1 MRASARRKAK
11 RTWALVLI
19 GIGLLLLAAA
29 LVFLVRNVSAA
40 QRADL
45 AAQAALSE
53 LDTML
58 AEVPEPTAPA
68 GEAEEQPEVQE
79 RAMRIFSLKE
89 TDYIGILS
97 IPELEL
103 SLPVINDLSYPN
115 LETAPCRYMG
125 NLYEDS
131 LIIGAHNYPHHFG
144 RLSSLAPGDEVQFT
158 DFYRETHHFTVDRIE
173 QLADT
178 AIEDMEAGDWDLTLF
193 TCTRGGFARI
203 AVRCSRVEAEA

>member
-1 MRASARRKAK
+1 MKASARRKKK
-11 RTWALVLI
+11 RTWALILI
-19 GIGLLLLAAA
+19 GGGLLCMAAA
-29 LVFLVRNVSAA
+29 LVFLIRNVSDA

-45 AAQAALSE
+45 AAQRALSE

-58 AEVPEPTAPA
+58 TEVPEPTPTPED
-68 GEAEEQPEVQE
+68 EAETPAPE
-79 RAMRIFSLKE
+79 RAMRIFSLRE
-89 TDYIGILS
+89 TDYIGILT
-97 IPELEL
+97 IPSLQL

-131 LIIGAHNYPHHFG
+131 LIIAAHNYPHHFG
-144 RLSSLAPGDEVQFT
+144 QLSKLSPGDEIQFT
-158 DFYRETHHFTVDRIE
+158 DFYRETHHFTVDRTE

-193 TCTRGGFARI
+193 TCTRGGYARI
-203 AVRCSRVEAEA
+203 AVRCNRVEA

>member
-45 AAQAALSE
+45 AAQTALSE
-53 LDTML
+53 LDSML
-58 AEVPEPTAPA
+58 AEVPEPTPA
-68 GEAEEQPEVQE
+68 NEETEEETPVPE
-79 RAMRIFSLKE
+79 RAMRVFSLGE
-89 TDYIGILS
+89 TDYIGILT
-97 IPELEL
+97 IPTLQL

>member
-1 MRASARRKAK
+1 MKASARRKRK

-19 GIGLLLLAAA
+19 GTGLLLLAAA

-40 QRADL
+40 QRADR

-68 GEAEEQPEVQE
+68 GEAEEQTEVQE

-144 RLSSLAPGDEVQFT
+144 RLSSLAPGDEVLFT
-158 DFYRETHHFTVDRIE
+158 DFYRETHRFTVDRIE

-203 AVRCSRVEAEA
+203 AVRCSRTEA

>member
-45 AAQAALSE
+45 AAQTALSE
-53 LDTML
+53 LDSML
-58 AEVPEPTAPA
+58 AEVPEPTPA
-68 GEAEEQPEVQE
+68 NEETEEETPVPE
-79 RAMRIFSLKE
+79 RAMRVFSLGE
-89 TDYIGILS
+89 TDYIGILT
-97 IPELEL
+97 IPTLQL

-158 DFYRETHHFTVDRIE
+158 DFYRETHRFTVDRIE